1 MNLYADNDDD
11 DDDDDDDD
19 VVGFIQFLTP
29 RQYQNK
35 S

>member
-1 MNLYADNDDD
+1 MNLYADN